1 MIAFVFGCIG
11 VDVGGYLLF
20 DGVEGVYF
28 LVWEQMYLLCVG
40 IQVVV

>member
-1 MIAFVFGCIG
+1 MFGCIG
-11 VDVGGYLLF
+11 VDVGGYLLL

-28 LVWEQMYLLCVG
+28 LEWGQMYLLCVG

>member
-1 MIAFVFGCIG
+1 MFGCIG
-11 VDVGGYLLF
+11 VDVGGLLLF

-40 IQVVV
+40 IPVVV

>member
-1 MIAFVFGCIG
+1 MFGCIG

-28 LVWEQMYLLCVG
+28 LVRGQMYLLCVG